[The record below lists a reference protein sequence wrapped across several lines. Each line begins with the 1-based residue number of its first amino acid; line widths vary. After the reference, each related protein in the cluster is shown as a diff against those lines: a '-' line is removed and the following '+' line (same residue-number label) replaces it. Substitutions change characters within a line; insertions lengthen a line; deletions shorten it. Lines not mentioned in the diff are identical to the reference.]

1 MALIS
6 HYPLNE
12 NHIDLVINKDNS
24 QIINGDCNNISIIT
38 LFTDN
43 DKAILA
49 SQLDANNISYINA
62 AKNIESFVKAFK
74 PCYYK
79 DALEKVKS
87 EYSLLMDAYDT
98 KINGFEGIRDIPVYY
113 GKKIIYSAWKYHFPT
128 FFNID
133 FGVREENSLKY
144 INSGVVFG
152 KTNDLLEF
160 YKNLSEYIKQ
170 NYNDTDCYVKDY
182 EQYWIYRFLSENKKV
197 AETVGIDYDTKLAVS
212 LPY

>member
-1 MALIS
+1 MALIT

-12 NHIDLVINKDNS
+12 NHIDLVIKKDNS
-24 QIINGDCNNISIIT
+24 QIINGDGNNLSIIT

-49 SQLDANNISYINA
+49 SQLDANNIGYINA
-62 AKNIESFVKAFK
+62 AENIESFVKAFK

-87 EYSLLMDAYDT
+87 EYALLMDAYDT
-98 KINGFEGIRDIPVYY
+98 KVNGFEGIRDIPSYY

-128 FFNID
+128 FFNVD
-133 FGVREENSLKY
+133 FGVGEENPLKY

-152 KTNDLLEF
+152 RTEDLLAF
-160 YKNLSEYIKQ
+160 YRVLSDYIKQ
-170 NYNDTDCYVKDY
+170 NYEKDDCYVKDF
-182 EQYWIYRFLSENKKV
+182 EQYWIYKFLSENKEIAK
-197 AETVGIDYDTKLAVS
+197 TVGIDYDSKLVETM
-212 LPY
+212 

>member
-1 MALIS
+1 MALIT

-12 NHIDLVINKDNS
+12 NHIDLVIKKDNS
-24 QIINGDCNNISIIT
+24 QIINGDGSNLSIIT

-49 SQLDANNISYINA
+49 SQLDANNIGYINA
-62 AKNIESFVKAFK
+62 AENIESFVKAFK

-87 EYSLLMDAYDT
+87 EYALLMDAYDT
-98 KINGFEGIRDIPVYY
+98 KVNGFEGIRDIPSYY

-128 FFNID
+128 FFNVD
-133 FGVREENSLKY
+133 FGVGEENSLKY

-152 KTNDLLEF
+152 RTEDLLAF
-160 YKNLSEYIKQ
+160 YQVLSDYIKQ
-170 NYNDTDCYVKDY
+170 NYEKDDCYVKDF
-182 EQYWIYRFLSENKKV
+182 EQYWVYKFLSENNEIAKS
-197 AETVGIDYDTKLAVS
+197 VGIDYDSKLVETI
-212 LPY
+212 

>member
-12 NHIDLVINKDNS
+12 NHIDFVIKKDNS
-24 QIINGDCNNISIIT
+24 QIINGDGNNLSIIT

-49 SQLDANNISYINA
+49 SQLDANNIGYINA
-62 AKNIESFVKAFK
+62 AENIESFVKAFK

-87 EYSLLMDAYDT
+87 EYALLMDAYDT
-98 KINGFEGIRDIPVYY
+98 KVNGFEGIREIPAYY

-128 FFNID
+128 FFNVD
-133 FGVREENSLKY
+133 FGVVEENPLKY

-152 KTNDLLEF
+152 RTEDLLAF
-160 YKNLSEYIKQ
+160 YLVLSDYIKQ
-170 NYNDTDCYVKDY
+170 NYENDDCYVKDF
-182 EQYWIYRFLSENKKV
+182 EQYWVYKFLSENKEIAK
-197 AETVGIDYDTKLAVS
+197 TVGIDYDSKLAETM
-212 LPY
+212 